1 VLTRTN
7 NGPRVKVTHS
17 GLEKM
22 RVARN
27 DYAGGWT
34 GVLGLLKKF
43 TEKGSGA

>member
-1 VLTRTN
+1 
-7 NGPRVKVTHS
+7 VTHS

-34 GVLGLLKKF
+34 AGV
-43 TEKGSGA
+43 